1 MFRDDVVDP
10 LQMSSISHLPR
21 RMAMHALKQKAAAAD
36 TAKITDKREKT
47 KKSEVHAR
55 FRSVSP
61 EQIREVLSRRQRL
74 WDEKLLSAKRKK
86 KLVVPQV

>member
-1 MFRDDVVDP
+1 MVVEP
-10 LQMSSISHLPR
+10 LQVSSISHLPR

-36 TAKITDKREKT
+36 TADIADRREKART
-47 KKSEVHAR
+47 REVRTR

-74 WDEKLLSAKRKK
+74 WDQKLLSAKRKK
-86 KLVVPQV
+86 KPVVPQV